1 MTEVLDNMYKCK
13 SFSLYNLECS
23 PYYWL
28 IQTEESFINSSLL
41 LLLMKVLQHLKISIT
56 INENKIYLQCLD
68 LRHTCTKGFDPGEQQ
83 ICQQHLFSLPI
94 ICKANYKLTFRS
106 LEAMDWVPLRL
117 AWTAE
122 YIRSWKQ
129 FSSNTLKWHRITLTP
144 QFRF

>member
-28 IQTEESFINSSLL
+28 IQSEESFINSSLL

-56 INENKIYLQCLD
+56 INENKIYLQCID
-68 LRHTCTKGFDPGEQQ
+68 LRHTCTKGFDPGVQQ

-94 ICKANYKLTFRS
+94 ICKTNYKLTFRS
-106 LEAMDWVPLRL
+106 LEAMD
-117 AWTAE
+117 
-122 YIRSWKQ
+122 
-129 FSSNTLKWHRITLTP
+129 
-144 QFRF
+144 